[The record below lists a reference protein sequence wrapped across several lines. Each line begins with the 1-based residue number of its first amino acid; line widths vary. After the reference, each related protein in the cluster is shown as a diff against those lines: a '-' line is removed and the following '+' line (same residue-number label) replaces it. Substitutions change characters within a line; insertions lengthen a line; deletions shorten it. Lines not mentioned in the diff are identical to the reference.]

1 MKRVSS
7 NEKTRHNY
15 QDDHPRQRDS
25 SGP

>member
-7 NEKTRHNY
+7 NEKTCHNY
-15 QDDHPRQRDS
+15 YDDHPRQRDS